1 MRRKWANYSK
11 RNFECSNWRRKKYSN
26 WWIKEDVAEKL
37 SKAEVKISEASKA
50 AKPRPKAKKESS
62 GFNLFGFMN
71 GSKNKNEQEETD
83 FEEEEEEEKSK
94 PVKKSAPKEVKVS
107 ESKLQEVAAKKHQEF
122 FGGATIFDEEKEDE
136 ADEKVEEDM
145 LNVPAFF
152 RRKK

>member
-1 MRRKWANYSK
+1 MLRK
-11 RNFECSNWRRKKYSN
+11 
-26 WWIKEDVAEKL
+26 KL

-50 AKPRPKAKKESS
+50 AKPIPKAKKESS

-83 FEEEEEEEKSK
+83 FEEEEEKPK
-94 PVKKSAPKEVKVS
+94 PVKKSAPKEAKVS

-122 FGGATIFDEEKEDE
+122 FGGATIFDEEKEDDV
-136 ADEKVEEDM
+136 DEKVEEDM

-152 RRKK
+152 RRKNSFFEFSTHVENSFFYLLNPC